1 MNAGIIPFSKVLS
14 VITSNYKE
22 EKYQITN
29 HIRKVLLCLN
39 TDEMYVDINVKKYH
53 QVPQVPNPKVYQ
65 PGT

>member
-1 MNAGIIPFSKVLS
+1 M
-14 VITSNYKE
+14 
-22 EKYQITN
+22 TN

-53 QVPQVPNPKVYQ
+53 QVSQVPNPKVYQ